1 MIGYLCDVWLQSR
14 AVQHHELVLEE
25 WAVVR
30 APKDRWDDDDNGDGE
45 GRGGEYDS
53 YQAGRVESGNKSTA
67 EASGS
72 CCMQSCALQ
81 TPGATS
87 AGGGGHEAEEAHQ

>member
-30 APKDRWDDDDNGDGE
+30 APKDRWDDDDDDNGDGE
-45 GRGGEYDS
+45 GRGGECDS
-53 YQAGRVESGNKSTA
+53 DQAGRVESGRGERLLLHA
-67 EASGS
+67 FV
-72 CCMQSCALQ
+72 CV
-81 TPGATS
+81 
-87 AGGGGHEAEEAHQ
+87 AGTRSYQCWRRRP

>member
-1 MIGYLCDVWLQSR
+1 MIGYLCDAWLQSR

-30 APKDRWDDDDNGDGE
+30 APKDRWDDDNGDGE

-67 EASGS
+67 EWGERLLLHAIVCVADTRSYQ
-72 CCMQSCALQ
+72 CWRRR
-81 TPGATS
+81 P
-87 AGGGGHEAEEAHQ
+87 